1 MTPHSLCL
9 SIGYR
14 ANIARQLGVPNVS
27 FHNYE
32 GISEPTD
39 RKIAISGLH
48 LFFLDNLMGGL
59 KNRSVK
65 NFKLEITQRIVSK
78 LLRLVRDKAAKEAEE
93 LCALGQ
99 CVAAQVPLQLAI
111 DLGHLPSRALMA
123 WLKLEGREGVVNN
136 EDAAFELAEVG
147 ARLGCHHC
155 QGVMAEYL
163 SWFNSP
169 QWLEYAQ
176 KSSEK
181 SSRYGQ
187 LALGELYFS
196 GRLGVEQDY
205 DKAVALFRLAAAQG
219 LDMAQWRL
227 GYMYFMGY
235 GVAQDYTEALQLYQ
249 LAAVQGYPTA
259 LFEVAECYYW
269 GRGVSINDAIAIHW
283 YKRAQ
288 AVDHWGAEDRL
299 QRLGALE

>member
-1 MTPHSLCL
+1 
-9 SIGYR
+9 
-14 ANIARQLGVPNVS
+14 
-27 FHNYE
+27 
-32 GISEPTD
+32 
-39 RKIAISGLH
+39 
-48 LFFLDNLMGGL
+48 
-59 KNRSVK
+59 
-65 NFKLEITQRIVSK
+65 
-78 LLRLVRDKAAKEAEE
+78 
-93 LCALGQ
+93 
-99 CVAAQVPLQLAI
+99 
-111 DLGHLPSRALMA
+111 
-123 WLKLEGREGVVNN
+123 
-136 EDAAFELAEVG
+136 
-147 ARLGCHHC
+147 
-155 QGVMAEYL
+155 MAEYS

-169 QWLEYAQ
+169 QWLELAQ

-181 SSRYGQ
+181 NSRYGQ

-196 GRLGVEQDY
+196 GRLGVVQDY

-227 GYMYFMGY
+227 GYMYFRGY

-269 GRGVSINDAIAIHW
+269 GRGVSINDAEAIHW

-299 QRLGALE
+299 RRLGALE

>member
-1 MTPHSLCL
+1 MIPHSLYL
-9 SIGYR
+9 PISYR

-27 FHNYE
+27 LHNYE
-32 GISEPTD
+32 GMLEPTD

-59 KNRSVK
+59 ENRSVK
-65 NFKLEITQRIVSK
+65 KFKLQIAQRIVSK
-78 LLRLVRDKAAKEAEE
+78 LVRLVRDRAAKEAEE

-99 CVAAQVPLQLAI
+99 CLAAQVPLQLAI
-111 DLGHLPSRALMA
+111 ELGHLPSRALMA
-123 WLKLEGREGVVNN
+123 WLLIEGREGVAKD
-136 EDAAFELAEVG
+136 EDAAFELAEEGV
-147 ARLGCHHC
+147 RMGCHHC

-169 QWLEYAQ
+169 QWLELAC
-176 KSSEK
+176 KSSEN

-196 GRLGVEQDY
+196 GRLGVMLDY

-227 GYMYFMGY
+227 GYMYFRGY
-235 GVAQDYTEALQLYQ
+235 GVAQDYTEALQFYQ
-249 LAAVQGYPTA
+249 LAAAQGHPGA
-259 LFEVAECYYW
+259 LYMVAFYHKL
-269 GRGVSINDAIAIHW
+269 GRGVPKNEAEAIRW
-283 YKRAQ
+283 YKRAKK
-288 AVDHWGAEDRL
+288 AGHSCAADAL
-299 QRLGALE
+299 KRLGALE